1 MQSISYNIITTVLQK
16 KKHKNENLHNIQKKT
31 FYYLINSNKTQI
43 LIIIIIFYQLFIK
56 HTTYNN
62 HNIITVSKTGS
73 SYGREERSEENK
85 FLRHLEC
92 ARWPPNCD
100 VTHPSAN
107 VSYRAEEDTGDG
119 GWVWKWNSA
128 ERRIPFT
135 YVLRARKIY

>member
-1 MQSISYNIITTVLQK
+1 MSYNIIATVLQK
-16 KKHKNENLHNIQKKT
+16 KKHKNETIKIYTISKKKT

-43 LIIIIIFYQLFIK
+43 LIIIIILYQPFAK
-56 HTTYNN
+56 H
-62 HNIITVSKTGS
+62 TVSKTGS
-73 SYGREERSEENK
+73 SHGREERSEENK

-119 GWVWKWNSA
+119 GWV
-128 ERRIPFT
+128 
-135 YVLRARKIY
+135 